1 MKTMKYIIG
10 LTSVVLLG
18 SVAVSCMTDKEF
30 LEEQPKALITI
41 ANAYNNSDQV
51 VNTLLTGYYEFEEL
65 FFPNDFG
72 QGLAYNTTTGTDMT
86 DNKYQLGVNS
96 HMSNFAAAWSATSS
110 LPKSLWDKFYKVIS
124 YANLADL
131 KKDEVEWDNEAA
143 KTRTGAEAAFLRGL
157 SYLRL
162 GELFGGVP
170 MVVEYDETPNFAWER
185 ATRAETYEKAIADLK
200 LAYDVLPW
208 DVRAEYGRAGKGAA
222 AMYLAEALLARG
234 VETGNNQ
241 DYVDAAKYAREVVE
255 HHPLMKNRFGVRI
268 PGASGSRNGIANEY
282 LEGNV
287 FSDLFVADNIISS
300 QNTEAIWIMVSAPN

>member
-1 MKTMKYIIG
+1 MKTSKYIIG
-10 LTSVVLLG
+10 LASMVLLSG
-18 SVAVSCMTDKEF
+18 AAVSCTSDRLF

-41 ANAYNNSDQV
+41 ANAYNTSDQV

-96 HMSNFAAAWSATSS
+96 HMSNFAAAWSATSN

-131 KKDEVEWDNEAA
+131 KKDEVSWASEDA
-143 KTRTGAEAAFLRGL
+143 KARTAAEAAFLRGL

-170 MVVEYDETPNFAWER
+170 MVIEYSEAPNFAYDR
-185 ATRAETYEKAIADLK
+185 ATRTETYDQAVKDLK
-200 LAYDVLPW
+200 AAYDVLSL
-208 DVRAEYGRAGKGAA
+208 EHQ
-222 AMYLAEALLARG
+222 RG
-234 VETGNNQ
+234 VWPCRQGCRRHVPRRGPAGPWRGDQ
-241 DYVDAAKYAREVVE
+241 Q
-255 HHPLMKNRFGVRI
+255 HPGLQGRRQVR
-268 PGASGSRNGIANEY
+268 
-282 LEGNV
+282 
-287 FSDLFVADNIISS
+287 
-300 QNTEAIWIMVSAPN
+300 